1 MIAKAAPQ
9 FAHLLFPLAAMAGC
23 LLSLIAAWVMGRKD
37 LKDMDA
43 GAMDSAGRGTT
54 NAGRIC
60 GMIGTLLAGIALLIA
75 LSGALVWRFWQDDA
89 TMVPRQGPSLSSER
103 PPAVEVVAPER
114 TNVSIETPVA
124 RP

>member
-1 MIAKAAPQ
+1 MKPHRGTLILV
-9 FAHLLFPLAAMAGC
+9 FGILGIVTCFPLG
-23 LLSLIAAWVMGRKD
+23 IVAWVMGRKD

-43 GAMDSAGRGTT
+43 GTMDPAGRGTT
-54 NAGRIC
+54 IAGRVC

-75 LSGALVWRFWQDDA
+75 LSGALVWRFWQDDKIE
-89 TMVPRQGPSLSSER
+89 MPRQGPSLSSER